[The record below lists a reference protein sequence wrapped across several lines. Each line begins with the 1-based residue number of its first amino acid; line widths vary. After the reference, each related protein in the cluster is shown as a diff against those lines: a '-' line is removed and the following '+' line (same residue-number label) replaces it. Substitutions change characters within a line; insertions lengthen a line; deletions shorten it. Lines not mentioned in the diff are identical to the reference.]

1 MIFPGYAP
9 VHRCKIVLLMS
20 FLKIEMTENRFL
32 FVSDKAL
39 FKISDTRTLSSN
51 GDLDM
56 ASENWSLMNSY
67 YRM

>member
-32 FVSDKAL
+32 FVSGKAL
-39 FKISDTRTLSSN
+39 FKISDNRALSSN
-51 GDLDM
+51 GGMDKVSDI
-56 ASENWSLMNSY
+56 
-67 YRM
+67 RR